1 MSTKYSDLNKIYSTS
16 KLKTSTDDDD
26 EDYEEENKSN
36 LKFILFFVCA
46 FFLIIIFLV
55 SVTSLAYYLII
66 KPDKMKRNNNQKSEI
81 FLAYNEKRNIQD
93 YVDICM
99 RGILLDNN
107 KYSKIEN
114 PKISIITPVYNKAQY
129 ILRLLRSI
137 QNQSF
142 KDIEIIFC
150 DDHSN
155 DNSTLL
161 IKQLQKDDNRIV
173 LLTHEINKGTLKT
186 RVDGANIAK
195 GEYILFADPDD
206 FLINN
211 ILEKAYKVAYKTNMD
226 IIHFQACAGDFFNYF
241 YLITSDR
248 TTKPIY
254 QPKLS
259 DLMYYEKGYLH
270 QTDYVIWGKLIKK
283 EVFKEVINS
292 ISEYYLNQ
300 HMSLHEDGLLLFLL
314 FRKAKS
320 YIFIKEF
327 GTLYYANINST
338 MMNIKKKERI
348 NKTVRDSFLYL
359 EFMFEYTN
367 NTLHEKNMAV
377 HLFKILF
384 NGLKDIFPKITS
396 GFDYIYKILDL
407 YLNCSII
414 INEDKKDMI
423 QLKNDLKIRERNI
436 TLLIQ

>member
-1 MSTKYSDLNKIYSTS
+1 MSAKYSDIKRIYSSS
-16 KLKTSTDDDD
+16 KLKTSTDDDE
-26 EDYEEENKSN
+26 EDYEEENKSD

-55 SVTSLAYYLII
+55 CVISLAYYLII
-66 KPDKMKRNNNQKSEI
+66 KPDKMKRNNDQKSEI
-81 FLAYNEKRNIQD
+81 FLTYNEKRKIQD
-93 YVDICM
+93 YIDICM

-114 PKISIITPVYNKAQY
+114 PKISIIIPVYNKGQY

-155 DNSTLL
+155 DNSTLI
-161 IKQLQKDDNRIV
+161 IKQLQKDDNRII
-173 LLTHEINKGTLKT
+173 LLNHKINKGTLKT
-186 RVDGANIAK
+186 RIDGANIAK
-195 GEYILFADPDD
+195 SKYILFADPDD

-211 ILEKAYKVAYKTNMD
+211 ILEKIYLVAYKTNMD
-226 IIHFQACAGDFFNYF
+226 IIHFQACGGDFYNYF
-241 YLITSDR
+241 YLITADR
-248 TTKPIY
+248 TTEPIY

-259 DLMYYEKGYLH
+259 ELMYYEKGYLH
-270 QTDYVIWGKLIKK
+270 QTDFVIWGKLIKK
-283 EVFKEVINS
+283 EVFKEVVNS
-292 ISEYYLNQ
+292 ISYYYLNQ

-320 YIFIKEF
+320 YIFIKDI
-327 GTLYYANINST
+327 GTLYFANINST
-338 MMNIKKKERI
+338 MMNLRKKERI
-348 NKTVRDSFLYL
+348 NKTIRDSFLYL

-377 HLFKILF
+377 YLFKILF
-384 NGLKDIFPKITS
+384 NGFKDIYPKITS
-396 GFDYIYKILDL
+396 GFDYFYKVLDL

-414 INEDKKDMI
+414 ISEDKKDMI
-423 QLKNDLKIRERNI
+423 QLKNDLKKREKNI
-436 TLLIQ
+436 TLLIE